1 MARNV
6 NNPKKNPLTL
16 IARERHEQRTK
27 HKWSLQHDDSHT
39 GGELALAAAAYAA
52 PKRVFTKVEYGNGN
66 TLYEVCWPWSLE
78 PKKDSADRIKDL
90 VKAGA
95 LIVAEIERLQ
105 RAAAEASKNSPGNM
119 KWVRLVKK

>member
-1 MARNV
+1 MGSIPAKGSSSRMNLGSLAR
-6 NNPKKNPLTL
+6 
-16 IARERHEQRTK
+16 
-27 HKWSLQHDDSHT
+27 
-39 GGELALAAAAYAA
+39 
-52 PKRVFTKVEYGNGN
+52 
-66 TLYEVCWPWSLE
+66 SLE